1 MHRQKI
7 LHRDLKPHNILY
19 KVHPKTCLK
28 IADFGLSRI
37 IDSVSTTVYGT
48 VASTRCWIA
57 SEVLTS
63 KTDSVEK
70 NRFEPA
76 SDMFSC
82 GILLHYILSGQKYPF
97 NPTDY
102 ASKSELQVSGETEV
116 NIMNGKMDCWDNSL
130 PPEATHLVKRML
142 ENKEKDRPNAEEAL
156 EHPVFSSKGKKVD
169 FIEAVGNQK

>member
-97 NPTDY
+97 NPADY

-156 EHPVFSSKGKKVD
+156 EHPVFSLKGKKVD